1 MRYLINYTER
11 AVEDIKF
18 YNISGQIK
26 LANKILKLLDEI
38 EENPRK
44 GTGKPEPLKENLAGL
59 WSRRID
65 KKNRLIYRIND
76 SIITV
81 LVISARGH
89 YNDK

>member
-1 MRYLINYTER
+1 MAYLVIIEDE
-11 AVEDIKF
+11 AKEDIVYLKRTK
-18 YNISGQIK
+18 GK
-26 LANKILKLLDEI
+26 ATVNKIERLLCDLQ
-38 EENPRK
+38 ENPRK

-76 SIITV
+76 SIVTV

-89 YNDK
+89 YDDK